1 MDTLQ
6 FTRLLRSLDSLSQQ
20 FSKISSP
27 LYLDNENNIIQIN
40 SHLLSNNNTIYKPN
54 SDTKATFCILLYTHS
69 EYSFLWKAAIP
80 LLEKYASEFTIYWC
94 CDSLLDYKL
103 PGNFIPVFYDPKV
116 NWSFRIK
123 EALKI
128 MNYEYVLYLQ
138 EDCLLIDN
146 ICPDKINYLTSFMK
160 EKGCEFLMSDIREK
174 WIEEPIPTIYED
186 YEFQRINGHWMQPAI
201 WKKTLLDKI
210 VLHDI
215 ALRDNEIN
223 EAYEI
228 TKKALCYVVRNTR
241 FKEVSTRTLY
251 FPHMH
256 SIVGGKW
263 TFFKYPTLKALL
275 ESYGI
280 DTSTRGVDKTWIV
293 DYQ

>member
-1 MDTLQ
+1 M
-6 FTRLLRSLDSLSQQ
+6 
-20 FSKISSP
+20 
-27 LYLDNENNIIQIN
+27 
-40 SHLLSNNNTIYKPN
+40 
-54 SDTKATFCILLYTHS
+54 
-69 EYSFLWKAAIP
+69 
-80 LLEKYASEFTIYWC
+80 C
-94 CDSLLDYKL
+94 CDSILDFKL
-103 PGNFIPVFYDPKV
+103 PSNFIPVFYNDKV

-138 EDCLLIDN
+138 EDWLLIDN
-146 ICPDKINYLTSFMK
+146 MCPDKISYLTLFMK
-160 EKGCEFLMSDIREK
+160 EKGCEFLMSDIRQR
-174 WIEEPIPTIYED
+174 WIESPIPTIYED

-201 WKKTLLDKI
+201 WKKTLLDRI
-210 VLHDI
+210 VENDI
-215 ALRDNEIN
+215 AMKDYELK

-228 TKKALCYVVRNTR
+228 TKSVICYAIRNVR

-256 SIVGGKW
+256 SIVGGNW
-263 TFFKYPTLKALL
+263 TFIKYPTLKALV

-280 DTSTRGVDKTWIV
+280 DTSRRGVDKTWIL

>member
-1 MDTLQ
+1 MDSTQ
-6 FTRLLRSLDSLSQQ
+6 FMFLLKSLDSLSQQ
-20 FSKISSP
+20 VSRLSLP
-27 LYLDNENNIIQIN
+27 NINTNTI
-40 SHLLSNNNTIYKPN
+40 SHLQDTNNSIYKPDIN
-54 SDTKATFCILLYTHS
+54 TKTTFCILLYTHS
-69 EYSFLWKAAIP
+69 EYSFLWKASIP
-80 LLEKYASEFTIYWC
+80 LLEKYASKFTIYWC
-94 CDSLLDYKL
+94 CDKLLNYKL
-103 PGNFIPVFYDPKV
+103 PSNFIPVFYDSKV

-138 EDCLLIDN
+138 EDWLLIDN

-160 EKGCEFLMSDIREK
+160 EKGCEFLMSDIRQK
-174 WIEEPIPTIYED
+174 WIEAPIPTIYED

-210 VLHDI
+210 VVHDI
-215 ALRDNEIN
+215 ALRDNEVK

-263 TFFKYPTLKALL
+263 TFFKYPTLKALV

-280 DTSTRGVDKTWIV
+280 DTTTRGVDKTWIV

>member
-1 MDTLQ
+1 MDSTQ
-6 FTRLLRSLDSLSQQ
+6 FMFLLKSLDSLSQQ
-20 FSKISSP
+20 LSK
-27 LYLDNENNIIQIN
+27 LTVLNNDNGI
-40 SHLLSNNNTIYKPN
+40 SHLLHTSNTTYKPN
-54 SDTKATFCILLYTHS
+54 PQTCKPTFCILLYTHS
-69 EYSFLWKAAIP
+69 EYSFLWKASIP
-80 LLEKYASEFTIYWC
+80 LLEKYASNFTIYWC
-94 CDSLLDYKL
+94 CDKLLNYNL
-103 PGNFIPVFYDPKV
+103 PSNFIPVFYNDKV

-138 EDCLLIDN
+138 EDWLLIDN
-146 ICPDKINYLTSFMK
+146 ICSDKINYLTSFMK

-174 WIEEPIPTIYED
+174 WIEEQIPTIYED

-210 VLHDI
+210 VVNDI
-215 ALRDNEIN
+215 ALKDYELK

-228 TKKALCYVVRNTR
+228 TKSVLCYVVRNTR

-263 TFFKYPTLKALL
+263 TFLKYPTLKALV

-280 DTSTRGVDKTWIV
+280 DTSTRGINKTWIV